1 MSAREEALRLA
12 REAGLFDVEE
22 ARDLT
27 LEFEQ
32 AITRF
37 VVLARQRPGWVWVPE
52 DQTVE
57 MIEAGKDERIRCF
70 ETKGRE
76 TNPVS
81 VGEALGRIFR
91 VMLAAAPKPEDI

>member
-37 VVLARQRPGWVWVPE
+37 VVLARQRPGWVWVPRE
-52 DQTVE
+52 PTLG
-57 MIEAGKDERIRCF
+57 MRMAGKFDQSTTELYKAMI
-70 ETKGRE
+70 
-76 TNPVS
+76 
-81 VGEALGRIFR
+81 
-91 VMLAAAPKPEDI
+91 AAAPKPEEGPQGFNFEAADGEEGD